1 VDNTIE
7 RLDNYETE
15 SNRLQKATKNLEGS
29 ISFTEL
35 FTSGFMKLYTQYE
48 SIEELLSSGGFE
60 VNSEEDYEA
69 IADEDID
76 AHVSKTTN
84 FRSWREMLTEA
95 VDAYT
100 DLEH

>member
-1 VDNTIE
+1 MENIIE
-7 RLDNYETE
+7 KLDNYTTVP
-15 SNRLQKATKNLEGS
+15 NRLQKTTENLEGS

-35 FTSGFMKLYTQYE
+35 FTSEFMKLYTQYK

-76 AHVSKTTN
+76 AHVLKTTN
-84 FRSWREMLTEA
+84 FQTWREMLTEA

-100 DLEH
+100 GLEH